1 MKIHLQEEITLEKL
15 WTSRTWRDLS
25 ERFFDV
31 IKVILLT
38 TVFDHVMDGYA
49 AYQFIHGTP
58 YKRMFPEKLNETYA
72 NSTNCVLTSFR
83 VDANETITGYQY
95 DCTEQVCISHNRVSK
110 NGIKSKSIWM
120 GP

>member
-1 MKIHLQEEITLEKL
+1 M
-15 WTSRTWRDLS
+15 
-25 ERFFDV
+25 

-95 DCTEQVCISHNRVSK
+95 DCTEQVWISDFCSQTDYFEAFRLGFEFPTFLTYLQVFYRSLFK
-110 NGIKSKSIWM
+110 FF
-120 GP
+120 

>member
-1 MKIHLQEEITLEKL
+1 MEKL

-38 TVFDHVMDGYA
+38 TVFDHVMDGFV
-49 AYQFIHGTP
+49 AYQWINGTP
-58 YKRMFPEKLNETYA
+58 YKRSFPTKLNESYA
-72 NSTNCVLTSFR
+72 NFTNCVLTSFR

-95 DCTEQVCISHNRVSK
+95 DCTEQVCTYISTVVKEN
-110 NGIKSKSIWM
+110 
-120 GP
+120 